1 MKKNRYVSIGNAL
14 IWAAAILAA
23 AIVLRG
29 TEHAGVIVT
38 ILGGAAGGSIIL
50 VDKVVQN
57 S

>member
-1 MKKNRYVSIGNAL
+1 VKKNRYVSIGNAL

-29 TEHAGVIVT
+29 TEHAGLIVT

-50 VDKVVQN
+50 VDKVVRN